1 MLKYNFGNYTS
12 DISFYSTSDDGKNWT
27 EVFQLKYP
35 YFNPSDMKFADSLF
49 GYIVGEVYEGSGSP
63 SRNVI
68 FRTTNGGKMWELM
81 MDTILYWNPFGLVH
95 IDVLDRKKCYSI
107 RSVRYNILDS

>member
-1 MLKYNFGNYTS
+1 MT
-12 DISFYSTSDDGKNWT
+12 TVRNWT

-68 FRTTNGGKMWELM
+68 FRTINGGKMWELM

-95 IDVLDRKKCYSI
+95 IDVLDRKNANSI